1 MATLMETLTKIK
13 DFFVKY
19 WKLVVG
25 TVTGVFIFLLGIFA
39 ASKDTSK
46 EKVKT
51 RDAEALAKANAKIM
65 EVHGEAF
72 ERFVVENERLKKE
85 KEEKATAI
93 EKNKLD
99 RVDDLRNNPEKLD
112 TILEEEFGLK
122 KGE

>member
-1 MATLMETLTKIK
+1 MATLTKIK

-25 TVTGVFIFLLGIFA
+25 TVTGVFIFILGVFA

-51 RDAEALAKANAKIM
+51 RDAEALVKANERIM
-65 EVHGEAF
+65 EEHGAAF
-72 ERFVVENERLKKE
+72 ERFVTESERLKKE
-85 KEEKATAI
+85 KEEKTAAI
-93 EKNKLD
+93 EKNKLE

-112 TILEEEFGLK
+112 TLLEEEFGLK